1 MDSTRLP
8 CFTAIS
14 LYGSP
19 TTLIMMHM
27 TLERFMSERER
38 ERERERDQIGLFKG
52 KGGGV
57 WLGRY

>member
-1 MDSTRLP
+1 MDGFHKTS

-38 ERERERDQIGLFKG
+38 ERDHIGLFKE
-52 KGGGV
+52 GGG
-57 WLGRY
+57 GRVG